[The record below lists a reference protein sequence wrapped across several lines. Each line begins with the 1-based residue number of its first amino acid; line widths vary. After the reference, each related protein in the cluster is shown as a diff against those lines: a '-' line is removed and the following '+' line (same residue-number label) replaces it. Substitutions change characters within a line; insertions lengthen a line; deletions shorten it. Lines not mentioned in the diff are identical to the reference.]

1 MENPIAKVLS
11 VPALVPKA
19 PPTTKTANGNGG
31 DDASRMLTPRA
42 DHRAAAAA
50 AIDLTG
56 DDHDHY
62 NHEFAFKD
70 SSAKNGRQAEKTNLR
85 RDGGDDD
92 GGSDASR
99 YRRTTARRARRRWRR
114 GHPTGGRRMY
124 CWASPV
130 ATGGRIGRTRTA
142 TRRQGAGRGAERLR
156 AAITIAETLPEFHVG
171 AGVAYDS

>member
-1 MENPIAKVLS
+1 MENPIPKVLS

-19 PPTTKTANGNGG
+19 PPMTKTANGNGG

-50 AIDLTG
+50 AAAIDLTG

-62 NHEFAFKD
+62 NHEFTFKD

-114 GHPTGGRRMY
+114 GHPTRGRRMY

-142 TRRQGAGRGAERLR
+142 TRRRGGGERSGPGGRSPPPRRCPSFTRGRG
-156 AAITIAETLPEFHVG
+156 
-171 AGVAYDS
+171 